1 MEIKYDVHLAT
12 GSGILFYRQVISDRD
27 PLLFI
32 DGYSKGTYDPK
43 KGIQHGAITI
53 NLGNGALHCN
63 DASYSIRR
71 LPPLINDFEGIVI
84 GKEHIY
90 DHDTSLQM
98 AAFLAKLADREGGH
112 PAVIGY
118 GADFDGNVS
127 YPNQCRTLPTRCRI
141 WSNPKQDRV
150 YGPVNHSSFK
160 RDPYRR

>member
-43 KGIQHGAITI
+43 KGIKHGAITI

-63 DASYSIRR
+63 NASCSIRR
-71 LPPLINDFEGIVI
+71 LPPLINAFEGIVI

-98 AAFLAKLADREGGH
+98 AAFLAKLADREGRH
-112 PAVIGY
+112 PAVIGS

-127 YPNQCRTLPTRCRI
+127 YPNQCRALTSRCCELAKL
-141 WSNPKQDRV
+141 KQEKV

-160 RDPYRR
+160 RNPYRR